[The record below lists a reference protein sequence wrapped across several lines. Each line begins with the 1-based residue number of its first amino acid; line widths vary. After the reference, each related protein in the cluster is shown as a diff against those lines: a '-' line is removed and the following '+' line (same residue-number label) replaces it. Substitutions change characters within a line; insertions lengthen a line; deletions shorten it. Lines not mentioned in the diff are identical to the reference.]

1 MEEGK
6 TNQTGAHHHHTAQ
19 GVFGPTPVANTGTCQ
34 PARTIDAPVVR
45 EGIIPPTVGAEG
57 APTSCIRVRRSR
69 TRQQTRERGGAP
81 RRRVAEG
88 CRRRRIEKKTSQG
101 QRQQSRQNRWMR
113 RCMSRGTQGIL
124 PVTCPRGRTGG
135 SRWFTETGY
144 TPEMDHTTMRE
155 FTTTNYCRKGGR
167 Q

>member
-6 TNQTGAHHHHTAQ
+6 TNQTGAHHHHTDQ

-69 TRQQTRERGGAP
+69 TRQQTRERGGSPKAA
-81 RRRVAEG
+81 RRGGLSPEADRKKHKSRATATTPAEQMDETVYVEG
-88 CRRRRIEKKTSQG
+88 DTGDLTSYV
-101 QRQQSRQNRWMR
+101 
-113 RCMSRGTQGIL
+113 
-124 PVTCPRGRTGG
+124 PTG
-135 SRWFTETGY
+135 
-144 TPEMDHTTMRE
+144 
-155 FTTTNYCRKGGR
+155 
-167 Q
+167 